1 VGGRLHGKEDL
12 AGSTP
17 VDGSI
22 FPPVGEE
29 RGCARGERPVF
40 QTVPGESDSRHPLR
54 FISANALDAGGPVA
68 GLLNRLLKF
77 DSSRGRLFSSS
88 DRIVGTSLRSS
99 LARFDSWRRGRRD
112 GATVARRAHTPM
124 PFGRVG
130 STPTPATAARLGD
143 GRASYARARGFD
155 SLRSDPCQHP
165 FTVGWSEIFSECS
178 PVEGRLSRVQEAGGS
193 IPLTPTTCR
202 TSKLVNAPV
211 LQTAVAGFDPL
222 VLHHVVCF

>member
-1 VGGRLHGKEDL
+1 LGPGG
-12 AGSTP
+12 
-17 VDGSI
+17 
-22 FPPVGEE
+22 F
-29 RGCARGERPVF
+29 RPF
-40 QTVPGESDSRHPLR
+40 SPSDW
-54 FISANALDAGGPVA
+54 
-68 GLLNRLLKF
+68 
-77 DSSRGRLFSSS
+77 
-88 DRIVGTSLRSS
+88 IVGTSLRSS

-222 VLHHVVCF
+222 VLHHVVCFLGCRVVVTARVSKTRREGSNPSHPAIQRLPDRIPADLPRTHGAIPKSALFAARAF